1 MNIPDI
7 RIQLIHIDGP
17 LKGEIQEF
25 SQNVVLLGRHPD
37 CQVIFPGTCTAV
49 SRKHAE
55 IRREGNRFK
64 LIDTSTNG
72 TLINGRPHKEVFLKN
87 GDVLILAGGDGPK
100 ISFLATTVPGKTRES
115 PPEKHS
121 SPEYASP
128 MSSVRTPKEAA
139 APPYTGSPLPDDSIA
154 KVAKSLVVQYGA
166 TIQSFQQVPV
176 IIGSDDECDCTLSH
190 PSLLARHARVF
201 FRDDQYWIEDL
212 TGRKL
217 LTINLRPIPSAVPL
231 QSDICLSLTPDGPN
245 FQYLGNGRLVEINDP
260 S

>member
-7 RIQLIHIDGP
+7 KIQLIHIDGP

-25 SQNVVLLGRHPD
+25 FQDVVLLGRHPD
-37 CQVIFPGTCTAV
+37 CQVVFPGTCAAV

-72 TLINGRPHKEVFLKN
+72 TLVNGKAQKEVFLKN

-100 ISFLATTVPGKTRES
+100 ISFLSTSAPAEKKERSPVPPS
-115 PPEKHS
+115 PGYVPSTPSVHTPEGF
-121 SPEYASP
+121 
-128 MSSVRTPKEAA
+128 A
-139 APPYTGSPLPDDSIA
+139 APHSAGNPLPGDSIA
-154 KVAKSLVVQYGA
+154 RMAKSLVVQYGA
-166 TIQSFQQVPV
+166 TLQSFQEVPV

-190 PSLLARHARVF
+190 PSLLARHARIF

-231 QSDICLSLTPDGPN
+231 QPDICLALTPDGPN
-245 FQYLGNGRLVEINDP
+245 FQYLGNGRLVEIDDAA
-260 S
+260 